1 MAPREALHAS
11 LVANQRAV
19 MRRVTSLQAA
29 VAKNADIGAKVR
41 PHVKNLALLSAYQV
55 LRDEGVE
62 ILLAAGECFS
72 HDDDDGMMTM
82 MMGSR

>member
-1 MAPREALHAS
+1 MRQGAAGRAHVTQLALLASSSSRYHCKGMAAI
-11 LVANQRAV
+11 V
-19 MRRVTSLQAA
+19 MR
-29 VAKNADIGAKVR
+29 AKVR

>member
-1 MAPREALHAS
+1 MAAI
-11 LVANQRAV
+11 V
-19 MRRVTSLQAA
+19 MR
-29 VAKNADIGAKVR
+29 AKVR

-62 ILLAAGECFS
+62 ILRAAGECFS
-72 HDDDDGMMTM
+72 HDDHDGMMMMM

>member
-29 VAKNADIGAKVR
+29 VAKNADIGAKARR
-41 PHVKNLALLSAYQV
+41 PRVTSRRAARPPHPSAP
-55 LRDEGVE
+55 
-62 ILLAAGECFS
+62 
-72 HDDDDGMMTM
+72 
-82 MMGSR
+82 